1 MYWYVASALAI
12 GVVSTLVA
20 GLQARRASRQPSVGA
35 AGRVASAR
43 PSFSVHSLIAVLPDG
58 HDVIIG
64 LNDDGYHLA
73 RFDARASVV
82 RWRIPLLAKYG
93 ADRDLVA
100 VRGAEDGGIVYV
112 ADDSRLLALRLADG
126 GRLWEAPLM
135 AGVAPSCDQCVRASG
150 DRVIVLEQDGSL
162 RSFEAGTGRQVWER
176 KLANRPGEVELAGD
190 KIVVSRK
197 GDARRAGARFELLD
211 AGDGEVTV
219 GVEPR
224 CRSLRTFPDE
234 TASASS
240 RRVFSPDGGSMFVQ
254 FGHFRLCFQRWD
266 LRTGKQVWGGNFA
279 DRELGTIALLGG
291 GALLI
296 ATDKAVHALDQET
309 GALRTIVKDAE
320 HKLQPVVARADLVVV
335 TAVPSWDSS
344 NKRFFLW
351 GYDPRTGQRLWQY
364 ASNQKPASW
373 SGSSPWWAVRDSDS
387 GIIVLQLHDDKHV
400 SIDTLAHR
408 TGASAGRSSFEAAG
422 HRLDTTL
429 IDPLVWVDR
438 GSTVQAIDV
447 RTRRM
452 TYHVP

>member
-1 MYWYVASALAI
+1 VDN
-12 GVVSTLVA
+12 
-20 GLQARRASRQPSVGA
+20 
-35 AGRVASAR
+35 
-43 PSFSVHSLIAVLPDG
+43 LIAVLPDG
-58 HDVIIG
+58 HDVIIS

-73 RFDARASVV
+73 RFDARASMV
-82 RWRIPLLAKYG
+82 RWKIPLLAKYG

-100 VRGAEDGGIVYV
+100 VRGADDGGIVYV

-126 GRLWEAPLM
+126 GQLWEAPLM

-150 DRVIVLEQDGSL
+150 DRLIVLEQDGAL
-162 RSFEAGTGRQVWER
+162 RSFEPGTGRQVWER
-176 KLANRPGEVELAGD
+176 KLANRPGKVELAGD

-197 GDARRAGARFELLD
+197 GDSRRAGARFELLD

-240 RRVFSPDGGSMFVQ
+240 TRLFSPDGGSMFVQ
-254 FGHFRLCFQRWD
+254 FGHFRFCFQRWD
-266 LRTGKQVWGGNFA
+266 LRTGKQVWGDNFA

-291 GALLI
+291 GALVI
-296 ATDKAVHALDQET
+296 GTDKAVHALDQET
-309 GALRTIVKDAE
+309 GALRTIVKDTE
-320 HKLQPVVARADLVVV
+320 HKLQPVVARADVVVV

-344 NKRFFLW
+344 SKRFFLW
-351 GYDPRTGQRLWQY
+351 GYDPKTGQRLWQY
-364 ASNQKPASW
+364 ASNQKPDSW
-373 SGSSPWWAVRDSDS
+373 SGSSPWWAVRDSDA

-408 TGASAGRSSFEAAG
+408 TGASAGRNSFEAAG
-422 HRLDTTL
+422 YRLNATL